1 MTRWL
6 DATIPN
12 RARTVEEPP
21 RFKKDG
27 IPASSSEYEAARR
40 GRERICGV
48 APGGEELFWQQIK
61 EAPSF
66 ISQCLSSK
74 PAEEVRAGP
83 EANEACS
90 GGRFTI
96 GCPCLLQEASPR
108 IGSDWISSSGRESL
122 TPRHPAAVRRGR
134 YHRLMSFHQTP
145 LTTAGKKSSNDGP
158 RELIQ
163 DGTVVSLDPAGC
175 QQDSSKTHT
184 GRSKVKL
191 TCHTA
196 TNTSVLP
203 IMHLPL
209 YCVQNC
215 KDSGGGV
222 CEEVKRPFGS

>member
-1 MTRWL
+1 MKTRL
-6 DATIPN
+6 RDEDGN
-12 RARTVEEPP
+12 ESVVSPP
-21 RFKKDG
+21 
-27 IPASSSEYEAARR
+27 AARR
-40 GRERICGV
+40 
-48 APGGEELFWQQIK
+48 LFWQQIK

-96 GCPCLLQEASPR
+96 RCPRLLQEASPP
-108 IGSDWISSSGRESL
+108 IGSDTSSSRSSQTWTLSPTHEL
-122 TPRHPAAVRRGR
+122 PPAV
-134 YHRLMSFHQTP
+134 QTP
-145 LTTAGKKSSNDGP
+145 LTTAGKKSSNDGS

-163 DGTVVSLDPAGC
+163 DGAVVSLDPAGG
-175 QQDSSKTHT
+175 QQDSSKTRT

-196 TNTSVLP
+196 TNTSMLP
-203 IMHLPL
+203 RMHLPL

-222 CEEVKRPFGS
+222 CEEV